1 MDTAVTRNITSGG
14 DHVVASALFPVC
26 PFAWNI
32 AQRGDTL
39 DLLHSLPA
47 HCTPLT
53 FFDPQHRST
62 LDRLRF
68 GNEGERQRGRAGLP
82 AMSEEYIDAVCTAIA
97 RVLRPSGYMAL
108 WADTFR
114 LVEGHHLRIPRAALA
129 PVDLIAWDNQRIG
142 MGKRSRH
149 RGDYVIVLQRPPLK
163 ARATW
168 RDHSISSRWAEKIDL
183 KRYPRKLYPHTKPIG
198 LIKRLIAAVTEV
210 GDLVV
215 DPAAGSYTA
224 MHAAHQLGRNFI
236 GCDLAI
242 KVAGE
247 RMPPLP
253 SRRGVADCT
262 AALSATPPLPTRT
275 VE

>member
-1 MDTAVTRNITSGG
+1 MVSTMLDRTTIFT
-14 DHVVASALFPVC
+14 P
-26 PFAWNI
+26 NI
-32 AQRGDTL
+32 AQHGDAL
-39 DLLHSLPA
+39 MLLRSLPDGVA
-47 HCTPLT
+47 PLT
-53 FFDPQHRST
+53 WFDPQHRST
-62 LDRLRF
+62 LDRLKF
-68 GNEGERQRGRAGLP
+68 GNAGERQRGRAQLP
-82 AMSEEYIDAVCTAIA
+82 AMSEEYIDTCCIEIA
-97 RVLRPSGYMAL
+97 RVLRPSGYLAL
-108 WADTFR
+108 WTDTYR

>member
-1 MDTAVTRNITSGG
+1 
-14 DHVVASALFPVC
+14 
-26 PFAWNI
+26 
-32 AQRGDTL
+32 
-39 DLLHSLPA
+39 
-47 HCTPLT
+47 
-53 FFDPQHRST
+53 
-62 LDRLRF
+62 
-68 GNEGERQRGRAGLP
+68 
-82 AMSEEYIDAVCTAIA
+82 
-97 RVLRPSGYMAL
+97 
-108 WADTFR
+108 

-224 MHAAHQLGRNFI
+224 MHAAHQPGRNFI

-242 KVAGE
+242 KVAGDLLSLPGAE
-247 RMPPLP
+247 SPTAPPHCRRLLLFRQEP
-253 SRRGVADCT
+253 SSEIAD
-262 AALSATPPLPTRT
+262 LSQ
-275 VE
+275 